1 MACISKQILNDEKGL
16 KRVLRWAKHFDDWE
30 NQIRENYENADD
42 IINLINSKG
51 ENITLADLSIKKTP
65 VTEKQIPTTNQ
76 FAKKDTFLDINYD
89 GDSYLLKK
97 MFRDFKRKM
106 LEVSIFNINEN
117 KIVNANSKKLNSPF
131 SNTLN
136 ENIYAYKT
144 SLVNQIW
151 KLVSPGKNTIFT
163 APSEF
168 VTIMNEAIAAFDNYK
183 GDRTSQ
189 IFLNARDAYTI
200 LKNFDAL
207 LVDKASYIKVNP
219 KYKSI
224 NEAYDKYEYKG
235 ANIDMFKTWTTK
247 EDVDIEGQ
255 MSDLTMAIIESFHK
269 YNRNNMP
276 ILDSTLTIPEFNM
289 VMNSF
294 KEWVN
299 KSMTMSDLGLTGSR
313 AEETFNRKKAE
324 VLRINVNSRTSA
336 KNADYAL
343 KEVFNAFINVARIG
357 NMRNINLEVA
367 LGINALLN
375 SNLQPEIKNCF
386 FNLMFKTD
394 KNRGVIIST
403 KSSDNTVSL
412 KQIEDNYKS
421 TAVYNIQDSITGAI
435 NKFKFNNKKAWDAL
449 IAKYNIHF
457 NRDTVTSNF
466 GTIEFDPSN
475 NNFTFTGEV
484 ANKYAIEIIKDVLD
498 INIPLN
504 YDSILQQL
512 SDGGSA
518 INELLKTF
526 SGCIGTVLLASNTD
540 KENVSSLIDDAYW
553 DNSFDDPVRSQFRS
567 SKISIPIQNVA
578 NFLGLAWGLNVSST
592 QRNSFGNNVASYN
605 LTSLINQ
612 MPRMITNMKTKT
624 PENIFSDHPVYKQF
638 GTHIGAPRVRLDV
651 DINGNKKSARDLTVA
666 ELAQCSIIY
675 EFFKS
680 YTGFKGNS
688 EEYIYLQ
695 NSCFSDKNT
704 HWLIP
709 YHKNLKIGGQTLGT
723 ILSNIMSTDE
733 TSHKSGIKTMMNAIF
748 DARKSEYSK
757 ILNRLISD
765 FTDVSDVIKSDDF
778 AKSVRDESEKAKLT
792 TVIENLDKLTSESLV
807 DRFNAVKTIVDTI
820 SNSSFKNNVI
830 KAFSNKGL
838 DCIEELHY
846 SKNGFNETLEHD
858 INMYVLDDAR
868 KAFKNRMVTQS
879 NEFIKNLEENDFRF
893 DDSVDKT
900 TYSQLRNAI
909 GDKWFDSTTG
919 EMKLKIDDKINPVL
933 SAYFLSDVFL
943 SNGYNDLIF
952 GKTFFHPNKY
962 KPNDEEIAYKQV
974 NGVYP
979 ESYFTHSEASRLS
992 SSFKRTVIAG
1002 ATTHTFYPDTFGISS
1017 NIQYAVIED
1026 YQASVFNMMGK
1037 RGSVDAMD
1045 GAGWSS
1051 PVQSRLENMSLLD
1064 AKAGHDKKTIFG
1076 DVDPKTGCPKLLK
1089 WAVYELTN
1097 ERRRNSRASDISADN
1112 IFAKMHDQKFKKFID
1127 LSKYYKPGAKF
1138 GYVVD
1143 NRIVSEQ
1150 EYVYRED
1157 PNTGKLYRIDNL
1169 VLVPNPTT
1177 DFVTSNYQ
1185 VYETEIDPK
1194 TREAVSP
1201 TKVTRTVRVDCIKAI
1216 DDIFGG
1222 AWAKQY
1228 DQKSGTFV
1236 WSDVNNR
1243 LCTNI
1248 VCVEDL
1254 KNYMCAYLVNKSA
1267 IKVGASNINSS
1278 KIWTNNEALTTTKM
1292 SLLFGG
1298 VQMDADHILSEDTDV
1313 TEMSQMI
1320 SSLIQSGYY
1329 TSEAINVYKEIG
1341 NVVEQSLREKN
1352 MLVGEGDFTN
1362 LHQMLGKEFLKSF
1375 SNNTRDTMGLAQAFL
1390 TKVATELSKDPNLTI
1405 RIPFSDPTTI
1415 KIFNATVISNL
1426 NKKGIKR
1433 KYAGIASVQVPSR
1446 GMIQFF
1452 NYGGNTMTYSTLCR
1466 KIREN
1471 EALQN
1476 FTIDQLTSKEVEYS
1490 DGKLLSVYNGETF
1503 ENPFVKEVQPNQ
1515 LDMGDTVYAVEFDA
1529 ITGEPIITQVCL
1541 DNWDAYDLIKH
1552 RINSNTK
1559 IFKHE
1564 LAPHDLRGSDTQF
1577 EVNGKIYSIYDLD
1590 SVRATHYI
1598 DQYDPKKGNLES
1610 DQLAI
1615 IKSVT
1620 GLTLTKSNKVNV
1632 MAKAKEA
1639 VNQDLKLIDE
1649 GEYIGYNSVFAGTGE
1664 EYENEIDLCNNNS
1677 LDNLQKLFIDI
1688 YFNRHAFSEDEVLR
1702 VFANNNGLDDNQ
1714 LDGLKSNYK
1723 DFVEGFTI
1731 SNVKTRAA
1739 EIIMGKVN
1747 KDQFNLNDD
1756 EDIADV
1762 TDAQFFVD
1770 KIKNSE
1776 QLVDSNIDRN
1786 SYDAVLKGAN
1796 GENLYVRINQLH
1808 TETDP
1813 LTGKK
1818 IQTPLQQNWIQD
1830 NASFEEVDGD
1840 VYHNNKYV
1848 CSSNGKVFYS
1858 APGVGST
1865 NYMVTINDWSEL
1877 EEFLDSDQY
1886 NRITYN
1892 FTRNNIVDYLISH
1905 KLLND
1910 DFKFI
1915 KDLNFH
1921 TLTGTKQTKLNSR
1934 QLEYSVTSSIEA
1946 GTFIG
1951 DINLNELINQLNTEE
1966 VYKKEIEIERLAVN
1980 QYVAF
1985 QKQLEFVGA
1994 RIPTQSMQSFSRMKV
2009 VGYTNSRY
2017 NEVYMPAE
2025 ITWLQGSDYD
2035 IDKLYLMGYELSSKG
2050 SLINFSKLTYQCRSI
2065 ENINQVMS
2073 LPKPNGVEYYV
2084 TGTNSIAYQ
2093 VSKDVVDDVINF
2105 RDLSKLKDCLLRSN
2119 GPISFTPDVSKQEAK
2134 AFVSI
2139 LNTHSKSKLS
2149 NRNAEIA
2156 LRNSVVHQILTLLQ
2170 HVRLAPFAH
2179 QSVDDSMAVFKD
2191 IAKSSILAAS
2201 ELSMTSDNPLVKF
2214 VMQMQNMVGKDVIGI
2229 TAVGMKVFFA
2239 TTTAANQLVNQIA
2252 TELRLG
2258 NYDKASSLWHQLTFT
2273 HPITGNRC
2281 MLANVNMEPITSLKT
2296 DGFDPANH
2304 LNDLNNVIKQTKE
2317 IDAASL
2323 ISGLLSAATDN
2334 AKELILSKINATVD
2348 FADAWSYLI
2357 SIGTNPEEI
2366 KNIMM
2371 SESMQLVQKYSK
2383 SNVFDNVNTG
2393 INKKSAIEFI
2403 LGLRT
2408 LRGVSN
2414 RDLKILVGTYANEH
2428 MPSNNCFIDKL
2439 LYETDNDGKLKLD
2452 ASGHAIP
2459 REIPLVNKEEVFD
2472 KEMGLN
2478 VKDSDFR
2485 KNLIKLIIDIGFG
2498 VETQSFEFSKLNT
2511 TLRIEQELFKHVNYL
2526 ISELNKKSSNKR
2538 GGEYGDEYADGYDE
2552 DAMSFD
2558 EGNLDPTEQAL
2569 MDLDSG
2575 AYSDYDMF
2583 GGYEDD
2589 LEGLTTSQDSHD
2601 FGKDDKFKLSRQTLT
2616 TIAKFLKHY
2625 LIPKNTALLAVTD
2638 KNSINN
2644 LNNFYE
2650 RVLPGVEEQTI
2661 LGAMLGV
2668 NQGLKTNLT
2677 DFVKLINRINNF
2689 VNSKWQA
2696 YDPKTSDTFNII
2708 KFLSDSNYQSTWIKN
2723 YEIIKSSNNILR
2735 TIVSTPNFSEMFKQI
2750 ALGYN
2755 LLEHSVQNRLTI
2767 KLANALLEYNR
2778 EGSSHTQKLTD
2789 DEFAKVDRYVRD
2801 LILENWLL
2809 KQNIEFNIPLG
2820 EEFYYKKYP
2829 YSNFEITTCDEG
2841 IIADKANVIKLNTFE
2856 GQASFVRYFENSLI
2870 DILKKRYKDNDAF
2883 KAFFNN
2889 ISIAPKLNK
2898 THNQTTNH
2906 LKLTINSMIADK
2918 NVELSIIY
2926 SDILKAFTK
2935 LANEQIPEL
2944 NGMTFGDAL
2953 FLYNTLVYKNGYTQ
2967 QGFTRLIEGAVN
2979 SSANNLVTSYS
2990 NFITYA
2996 DAEGIEHNMDYD
3008 NLRIE
3013 DNGQFKWG
3021 DFEGNIFD
3029 LLRKLAFDSKS
3040 ARKFNIQL
3048 TRGEDGAIS
3057 ELTFADSFGNT
3068 ISGKPEPIA
3077 IGVINA
3083 NDWTSEMPC
3092 LATHFNGAYKAN
3104 YAGDYNVKQCFRW
3117 NSGTIIRG
3125 VIDVM
3130 ANKLGLTVG
3139 KNEDNDI
3146 VIFDDREL
3154 PSYAK
3159 YQEDPDA
3166 CSIKYRSFNDWIR
3179 IKNSSAF
3186 LDNGKVYINVHR
3198 ASVDTTVHEL
3208 MHLFCAGLKF
3218 NKDESLRNLYYDSL
3232 DSVVDLYKTKM
3243 RKEYREMQEKYNED
3257 VGSDFKEELLVAFM
3271 SNQFTTKFKNSFG
3284 TQRWVEDLKFEI
3296 IKVINEIFGS
3306 KVSSNTDTAKL
3317 GNTNLSDFMQHFNS
3331 NLFNTDKNSLLS
3343 DMRLDQEM
3351 KTIKRIL
3358 IKNAEDP
3365 TKKSKIEYNC

>member
-1 MACISKQILNDEKGL
+1 MACISKQILNDEKDL

-51 ENITLADLSIKKTP
+51 ENITLADLSIKKAP
-65 VTEKQIPTTNQ
+65 VIEKQIPTTNQ

-117 KIVNANSKKLNSPF
+117 RIVNANAKKLNSPF

-168 VTIMNEAIAAFDNYK
+168 VAIMNEAIAAFDGYK
-183 GDRTSQ
+183 GDKTSQ

-207 LVDKASYIKVNP
+207 LADKASYIKVNP
-219 KYKSI
+219 KYKNI

-235 ANIDMFKTWTTK
+235 ANVDMFKTWTTK

-255 MSDLTMAIIESFHK
+255 MSDLTVAIIESFHK

-299 KSMTMSDLGLTGSR
+299 KNMTIADLGLTGPK
-313 AEETFNRKKAE
+313 AEETFNQKKAN
-324 VLRINVNSRTSA
+324 VLRINVNSKISA
-336 KNADYAL
+336 ENADSAL
-343 KEVFNAFINVARIG
+343 KEVFNAFVNVAKMG
-357 NMRNINLEVA
+357 NMRNVNIEVM

-375 SNLQPEIKNCF
+375 SKLQPEIKNCF

-394 KNRGVIIST
+394 KNRGVIVST
-403 KSSDNTVSL
+403 KSSDNTISL
-412 KQIEDNYKS
+412 KQIEDNYKNS
-421 TAVYNIQDSITGAI
+421 AVYSIHDSITAAI

-449 IAKYNIHF
+449 IAKYNINF
-457 NRDTVTSNF
+457 DGDTVTSKF
-466 GTIEFDPSN
+466 GTIVFDPLK
-475 NNFTFTGEV
+475 NNFDFKGEIN
-484 ANKYAIEIIKDVLD
+484 NKYAIQIIKDVLD

-504 YDSILQQL
+504 YESILQQL
-512 SDGGSA
+512 SDGRPTF
-518 INELLKTF
+518 NQLLKTF
-526 SGCIGTVLLASNTD
+526 AGCIGIVLLASNTD
-540 KENVSSLIDDAYW
+540 TKDGTKSLSSLTDNAYW
-553 DNSFDDPVRSQFRS
+553 NNRSDDPLRSQFKA
-567 SKISIPIQNVA
+567 SKLSVPVQNVA
-578 NFLGLAWGLNVSST
+578 NFLGLAWGLNISNT

-612 MPRMITNMKTKT
+612 MPRMVTAMKTKS
-624 PENIFSDHPVYKQF
+624 PENIFSDHPIYKQF
-638 GTHIGAPRVRLDV
+638 ATHIGAPRVRLDV
-651 DINGNKKSARDLTVA
+651 NINGKKKAGRDLTVS

-680 YTGFKGNS
+680 YTKFKTNE

-709 YHKNLKIGGQTLGT
+709 YHKNLKIGGQTLQTIFGN
-723 ILSNIMSTDE
+723 ILSTNSPIHNAGVS
-733 TSHKSGIKTMMNAIF
+733 TMMNAIF

-765 FTDVSDVIKSDDF
+765 FTAISDAIKSNEF
-778 AKSVRDESEKAKLT
+778 VESVKEDSEKTKLA
-792 TVIENLDKLTSESLV
+792 TVIENLDKLTDVKDTNLINK
-807 DRFNAVKTIVDTI
+807 FNAVKTIIDTI
-820 SNSSFKNNVI
+820 SESSFKDGVR

-838 DCIEELHY
+838 DFIEEMHY
-846 SKNGFNETLEHD
+846 SKKGFNETLEHD
-858 INMYVLDDAR
+858 INMYVFDDTR
-868 KAFKNRMVTQS
+868 KSFKNRMKEQS
-879 NEFIKNLEENDFRF
+879 DEFIKNLEENDFRF
-893 DDSVDKT
+893 DDSVDKV
-900 TYSQLRNAI
+900 TYSQLRNLI
-909 GDKWFDSTTG
+909 GEKWFDSITG
-919 EMKLKIDDKINPVL
+919 EMKLKIDNEMNPLL
-933 SAYFLSDVFL
+933 STYFLSDVFL

-962 KPNDEEIAYKQV
+962 KPSAEEIAYKEKNKV
-974 NGVYP
+974 WP
-979 ESYFTHSEASRLS
+979 ESYFRYSEASRLS

-1002 ATTHTFYPDTFGISS
+1002 ATTHTFYPDLFGISS
-1017 NIQYAVIED
+1017 DILYAVIDD
-1026 YQASVFNMMGK
+1026 YQADVFNMLGK
-1037 RGSVDAMD
+1037 TSSVDAMD
-1045 GAGWSS
+1045 GAGWAS
-1051 PVQSRLENMSLLD
+1051 PIQSMLENMSLLD
-1064 AKAGHDKKTIFG
+1064 AKAGYDKKTIFG
-1076 DVDPKTGCPKLLK
+1076 DIDPKTGCPKLLK
-1089 WAVYELTN
+1089 WAVYALTN
-1097 ERRRNSRASDISADN
+1097 ERRRNSRASVISADN
-1112 IFAKMHDQKFKKFID
+1112 IFYKMHLAKFDKFVD

-1138 GYVVD
+1138 GY
-1143 NRIVSEQ
+1143 NIAGRNVSEQ
-1150 EYVYRED
+1150 EFIYRED
-1157 PNTGKLYRIDNL
+1157 PVTGKLYRIDKL
-1169 VLVPNPTT
+1169 ILIPNPSG
-1177 DFVTSNYQ
+1177 VKTSCYQ
-1185 VYETEIDPK
+1185 VFETEVDKNGEPKSGSTSQVYRDPIRIDN
-1194 TREAVSP
+1194 
-1201 TKVTRTVRVDCIKAI
+1201 IYAI
-1216 DDIFGG
+1216 DSIFGG
-1222 AWAKQY
+1222 AWAKQL
-1228 DQKSGTFV
+1228 DKNSNTLV

-1243 LCTNI
+1243 ICTNA
-1248 VCVEDL
+1248 VCAEDL
-1254 KNYMCAYLVNKSA
+1254 KSYMCAYLVNKSA
-1267 IKVGASNINSS
+1267 IKVGACNINTRDTW
-1278 KIWTNNEALTTTKM
+1278 KNNEALTTTKM
-1292 SLLFGG
+1292 SLIFGG
-1298 VQMDADHILSEDTDV
+1298 VQMDADHILSDDTDV

-1329 TSEAINVYKEIG
+1329 TDEAINIYKEIG

-1362 LHQMLGKEFLKSF
+1362 IHQILGKEFLKSF
-1375 SNNTRDTMGLAQAFL
+1375 ANNTRDTMGMAQAFL
-1390 TKVATELSKDPNLTI
+1390 TKASIELSKNPNATI
-1405 RIPFSDPTTI
+1405 QIPFSDPTTI
-1415 KIFNATVISNL
+1415 KVFNATIISNL
-1426 NKKGIKR
+1426 NKKGIRR

-1452 NYGGNTMTYSTLCR
+1452 NYNGKTMTYPTLCR

-1471 EALQN
+1471 SLFSN
-1476 FTIDQLTSKEVEYS
+1476 FTIDQLTSRDVVYKN
-1490 DGKLLSVYNGETF
+1490 GKLLSVFNGTEF
-1503 ENPFVKEVQPNQ
+1503 ENPFIKLVQPYQ
-1515 LDMGDTVYAVEFDA
+1515 LDMGDTVYLVNNKGEVEQ
-1529 ITGEPIITQVCL
+1529 ICL
-1541 DNWDAYDLIKH
+1541 DSWENYDKAKH
-1552 RINSNTK
+1552 ASQDK
-1559 IFKHE
+1559 LIFKHE
-1564 LAPHDLRGSDTQF
+1564 LAPHDLRGSDTTF
-1577 EVNGKIYSIYDLD
+1577 DVEGKTYSIYDLD

-1598 DQYDPKKGNLES
+1598 AKFKKLTTEQLNL
-1610 DQLAI
+1610 I
-1615 IKSVT
+1615 TSVT
-1620 GLTLTKSNKVNV
+1620 GLTLNAENKDEALNI
-1632 MAKAKEA
+1632 AKAA
-1639 VNQDLKLIDE
+1639 VNRDLKLIDE
-1649 GEYIGYNSVFAGTGE
+1649 GVYIGYNSIFDEPGIA
-1664 EYENEIDLCNNNS
+1664 YEKVIDLVNNNS
-1677 LDNLQKLFIDI
+1677 LDDLQKLFKDV
-1688 YFNRHAFSEDEVLR
+1688 YFSRNIIEEKTSLEEFAKAYELDSIQLKGLSANYNAF
-1702 VFANNNGLDDNQ
+1702 
-1714 LDGLKSNYK
+1714 K
-1723 DFVEGFTI
+1723 DRFTI
-1731 SNVKTRAA
+1731 RNVKTRAA

-1747 KDQFNLNDD
+1747 KDQLNLNDD

-1776 QLVDSNIDRN
+1776 QLVDSNIDKN
-1786 SYDAVLKGAN
+1786 SYDAILKGAN

-1808 TETDP
+1808 METDP

-1818 IQTPLQQNWIQD
+1818 IQTPLQQNWIKD
-1830 NASFEEVDGD
+1830 AASFEEVDGD

-1886 NRITYN
+1886 NRVTYN
-1892 FTRNNIVDYLISH
+1892 FTRGNVVDYLISH
-1905 KLLND
+1905 KLVND
-1910 DFKFI
+1910 EFKFI
-1915 KDLNFH
+1915 KDLDFH
-1921 TLTGTKQTKLNSR
+1921 TFTGTKQTKLNSR
-1934 QLEYSVTSSIEA
+1934 QLEYSVTSSIKA
-1946 GTFIG
+1946 GTSII
-1951 DINLNELINQLNTEE
+1951 DIDLNELLKSLNTEE
-1966 VYKKEIEIERLAVN
+1966 VYKKEIEIERLAIN

-2035 IDKLYLMGYELSSKG
+2035 IDKLYLMGFELSSKG
-2050 SLINFSKLTYQCRSI
+2050 SLINFSKLTYQCQSI

-2093 VSKDVVDDVINF
+2093 VPKNVVDDVINF
-2105 RDLSKLKDCLLRSN
+2105 RDLSKLKDCMLRSN
-2119 GPISFTPDVSKQEAK
+2119 GPLSFTSDVSKQEAK
-2134 AFVSI
+2134 TFVSI

-2170 HVRLAPFAH
+2170 HARLLPFAH
-2179 QSVDDSMAVFKD
+2179 QSVDDSMAVFKE
-2191 IAKSSILAAS
+2191 IAKNSFLSAS
-2201 ELSMTSDNPLVKF
+2201 ELLMTSDNPLVKF
-2214 VMQMQNMVGKDVIGI
+2214 IMQMQNMVGKDVIGI

-2239 TTTAANQLVNQIA
+2239 TSTAANQMVNQIVTA
-2252 TELRLG
+2252 LRLG
-2258 NYDKASSLWHQLTFT
+2258 DYKKASELWSQLTFV
-2273 HPITGNRC
+2273 HPTTNKTC

-2296 DGFDPANH
+2296 DKFDPATYLTN
-2304 LNDLNNVIKQTKE
+2304 LDDVIKQTKTV
-2317 IDAASL
+2317 DAASL

-2357 SIGTNPEEI
+2357 SIGTDPKTIES
-2366 KNIMM
+2366 IMM
-2371 SESMQLVQKYSK
+2371 SEAMQLVQKYSK
-2383 SNVFDNVNTG
+2383 SNVFDNVNTS

-2403 LGLRT
+2403 LGLCT
-2408 LRGVSN
+2408 LGGVSN
-2414 RDLKILVGTYANEH
+2414 RDLKILVGTYADEAA
-2428 MPSNNCFIDKL
+2428 PSNDCFIDKL
-2439 LYETDNDGKLKLD
+2439 LYETNDDGTLKLD
-2452 ASGHAIP
+2452 ISGNVIP
-2459 REIPLVNKEEVFD
+2459 RVKPLINKNEVFD
-2472 KEMGLN
+2472 KETGLN
-2478 VKDSDFR
+2478 VRDSIFR
-2485 KNLIKLIIDIGFG
+2485 KNLINLIIDIGFG
-2498 VETQSFEFSKLNT
+2498 NAEVRRFDSSKLDT
-2511 TLRIEQELFKHVNYL
+2511 TLSIEQELFKHVNYL
-2526 ISELNKKSSNKR
+2526 ISKSSNKSR
-2538 GGEYGDEYADGYDE
+2538 NEYNDEYDESYDGGD
-2552 DAMSFD
+2552 
-2558 EGNLDPTEQAL
+2558 LDPTEQEI

-2575 AYSDYDMF
+2575 MYSDYDMLNE
-2583 GGYEDD
+2583 YEDD
-2589 LEGLTTSQDSHD
+2589 LEGLTSGQDSHD
-2601 FGKDDKFKLSRQTLT
+2601 FGEDDKFKLSYQTLI

-2625 LIPKNTALLAVTD
+2625 LIPKNTALQSVKD
-2638 KNSINN
+2638 ENSVDN
-2644 LNNFYE
+2644 LYNFYE
-2650 RVLPGVEEQTI
+2650 SILPGVEEQTI

-2689 VNSKWQA
+2689 VNSKWQVF
-2696 YDPKTSDTFNII
+2696 DPETSETFSII
-2708 KFLSDSNYQSTWIKN
+2708 KFLSNPEYQSTWIKN
-2723 YEIIKSSNNILR
+2723 YETIKTSNNILR
-2735 TIVSTPNFSEMFKQI
+2735 TVISTPNFSEMFKQI

-2778 EGSSHTQKLTD
+2778 EGSSLTQKLTD
-2789 DEFAKVDRYVRD
+2789 DEFEKVDRYVRD

-2809 KQNIEFNIPLG
+2809 QQNIEFNMPLG
-2820 EEFYYKKYP
+2820 EEFYKKDE
-2829 YSNFEITTCDEG
+2829 YSNFEITKCGEG
-2841 IIADKANVIKLNTFE
+2841 DIAEKTNVIKLNTFE
-2856 GQASFVRYFENSLI
+2856 GQASFVHYFENSLI
-2870 DILKKRYKDNDAF
+2870 DILKKRYKDNDTF

-2889 ISIAPKLNK
+2889 ITIAPKLNK

-2935 LANEQIPEL
+2935 LSNEQIPEL

-2953 FLYNTLVYKNGYTQ
+2953 FLYNVLVYKNGYTQ
-2967 QGFTRLIEGAVN
+2967 QGFTRLLEGIINTSVD
-2979 SSANNLVTSYS
+2979 NLATSYS
-2990 NFITYA
+2990 NFIKYA
-2996 DAEGIEHNMDYD
+2996 DAEGIEHKRDST
-3008 NLRIE
+3008 NLIFDE
-3013 DNGQFKWG
+3013 DGQFEWG
-3021 DFEGNIFD
+3021 DFKGNIFD
-3029 LLRKLAFDSKS
+3029 LLRKLAFDPKS

-3048 TRGEDGAIS
+3048 TKGEDGAIS
-3057 ELTFADSFGNT
+3057 ELIFADSFGNP
-3068 ISGKPEPIA
+3068 ISGKPSSIA
-3077 IGVINA
+3077 IGVTNA

-3092 LATHFNGAYKAN
+3092 LSTHFNGAYKAN
-3104 YAGDYNVKQCFRW
+3104 YAGDYNASQCFRW
-3117 NSGTIIRG
+3117 NSETIVREI
-3125 VIDVM
+3125 INVM
-3130 ANKLGLTVG
+3130 ANKLGLNVG
-3139 KNEDNDI
+3139 KNEDSDI

-3166 CSIKYRSFNDWIR
+3166 YSIKYRSFNDWVRIR
-3179 IKNSSAF
+3179 NSSAF
-3186 LDNGKVYINVHR
+3186 LDNGKIYINVHR

-3208 MHLFCAGLKF
+3208 MHLYCAGLKF
-3218 NKDESLRNLYYDSL
+3218 SKNETLRNLYYNSL

-3243 RKEYREMQEKYNED
+3243 GKEYRKMREKYSED

-3271 SNQFTTKFKNSFG
+3271 SNQFTTKFKNNFG
-3284 TQRWVEDLKFEI
+3284 TQRWIEDVRFEI
-3296 IKVINEIFGS
+3296 INIINDIFNS
-3306 KVSSNTDTAKL
+3306 DVSSNTDLAKL
-3317 GNTNLSDFMQHFNS
+3317 GNTNLSDFMQHFHS
-3331 NLFNTDKNSLLS
+3331 RLFNTDKNSLLS

>member
-1 MACISKQILNDEKGL
+1 MACVSKHILNDEKGL
-16 KRVLRWAKHFDDWE
+16 RTVLRWAKYRDDWE
-30 NQIRENYENADD
+30 DKIRNEFENADD

-51 ENITLADLSIKKTP
+51 ENITLADLSIKKAP
-65 VTEKQIPTTNQ
+65 VKEKQIPTVNQ

-117 KIVNANSKKLNSPF
+117 RIVYANVKSTNSSF
-131 SNTLN
+131 SNILN
-136 ENIYAYKT
+136 ENIYTYKT
-144 SLVNQIW
+144 SLVNKIW
-151 KLVSPGKNTIFT
+151 NLVSPGKYTTFT
-163 APSEF
+163 AASEF
-168 VTIMNEAIAAFDNYK
+168 ISIMNEAIAAFDNYK
-183 GDRTSQ
+183 GGRTSQ
-189 IFLNARDAYTI
+189 AFLDARDAYTI

-207 LVDKASYIKVNP
+207 LENQASYIKVNP
-219 KYKSI
+219 KYKNI
-224 NEAYDKYEYKG
+224 NEAGDKYEYKG

-255 MSDLTMAIIESFHK
+255 MSDLTVAIIESFHK
-269 YNRNNMP
+269 YNQNNTA
-276 ILDSTLTIPEFNM
+276 ILDSTLTVPEFNM

-294 KEWVN
+294 KEWIN
-299 KSMTMSDLGLTGSR
+299 NGMNITHLGLTGSE
-313 AEETFNRKKAE
+313 AESILEKKKAS
-324 VLRINVNSRTSA
+324 VLRVDVNSRESA
-336 KNADYAL
+336 KTADSNL
-343 KEVFNAFINVARIG
+343 KEVFRAFINVARLG
-357 NMRNINLEVA
+357 NMKDVDVEVA
-367 LGINALLN
+367 LGINALIN
-375 SNLQPEIKNCF
+375 SDLQSEIKNCF

-394 KNRGVIIST
+394 KNRGVIINNH
-403 KSSDNTVSL
+403 DNTISL
-412 KQIEDNYKS
+412 KKIEDNYKS
-421 TAVYNIQDSITGAI
+421 SALYHIQDSITAAI
-435 NKFKFNNKKAWDAL
+435 NKFRFNNKKAWQDLKDKYHISIDGNDVVFKRGADKDAVEL
-449 IAKYNIHF
+449 GRLKLG
-457 NRDTVTSNF
+457 D
-466 GTIEFDPSN
+466 N
-475 NNFTFTGEV
+475 NNITWKGITIS
-484 ANKYAIEIIKDVLD
+484 NKIAIEIIKDILD

-512 SDGGSA
+512 GGGKSTVGQLW
-518 INELLKTF
+518 NEF
-526 SGCIGTVLLASNTD
+526 VGPIGITLLASDSSANKLTD
-540 KENVSSLIDDAYW
+540 ESFWENGA
-553 DNSFDDPVRSQFRS
+553 NDPIKSQFKTRQFS
-567 SKISIPIQNVA
+567 TPIQKA
-578 NFLGLAWGLNVSST
+578 TDFLGLAWGLNVSNT

-651 DINGNKKSARDLTVA
+651 NINGRKKSARDLTVS

-680 YTGFKGNS
+680 YTGFKDNA
-688 EEYIYLQ
+688 ENYIYLQ

-709 YHKNLKIGGQTLGT
+709 YHKNLKIGGQTLQT
-723 ILSNIMSTDE
+723 ILSNILSTD
-733 TSHKSGIKTMMNAIF
+733 SKMHNSGVSTMINAIY

-765 FTDVSDVIKSDDF
+765 FIAVSDVIKSDEF
-778 AKSVRDESEKAKLT
+778 AKSVIKDSEKTKLA
-792 TVIENLDKLTSESLV
+792 TVIENLDKLTVAWDKENESKTDYLKNK
-807 DRFNAVKTIVDTI
+807 FNAIKTIIDTI
-820 SNSSFKNNVI
+820 SNSSFKDNVR

-838 DCIEELHY
+838 DFIEEMHY
-846 SKNGFNETLEHD
+846 SKAGFNETLEHD
-858 INMYVLDDAR
+858 INMYVLDDTR
-868 KAFKNRMVTQS
+868 KSFKNRIKEQS
-879 NEFIKNLEENDFRF
+879 DEFIKNLEENDFRF
-893 DDSVDKT
+893 DDSVDKI
-900 TYSQLRNAI
+900 TYSQLRNTI
-909 GDKWFDSTTG
+909 GEEWFDSTTG
-919 EMKLKIDDKINPVL
+919 EMKLKVNDKINPLL

-962 KPNDEEIAYKQV
+962 KPSDKEIAYKEKNKV
-974 NGVYP
+974 WP
-979 ESYFTHSEASRLS
+979 ESYFRSAEASRLS

-1002 ATTHTFYPDTFGISS
+1002 ATTHTFYPDVFGINSD
-1017 NIQYAVIED
+1017 IRYAVIDD
-1026 YQASVFNMMGK
+1026 YQADVFNMLGK
-1037 RGSVDAMD
+1037 TSSVDAMD

-1051 PVQSRLENMSLLD
+1051 PIQSMLENMSLLD
-1064 AKAGHDKKTIFG
+1064 AKVGWDKKTIFG

-1089 WAVYELTN
+1089 WAVYALTN

-1112 IFAKMHDQKFKKFID
+1112 VFYKMHNMKFDKFVD
-1127 LSKYYKPGAKF
+1127 LSKYYKPGEKF
-1138 GYVVD
+1138 GYNVAGR
-1143 NRIVSEQ
+1143 NVSEQ
-1150 EYVYRED
+1150 EFIYRED
-1157 PNTGKLYRIDNL
+1157 PVTGKLYRIDKL
-1169 VLVPNPTT
+1169 ILVPNPS
-1177 DFVTSNYQ
+1177 DVKTSCYQ
-1185 VYETEIDPK
+1185 VFETEVNKNGEPKSGATSQVYRNPIRID
-1194 TREAVSP
+1194 S
-1201 TKVTRTVRVDCIKAI
+1201 IYAI
-1216 DDIFGG
+1216 DSIFGG
-1222 AWAKQY
+1222 AWAKQL
-1228 DQKSGTFV
+1228 DKNSNTLV
-1236 WSDVNNR
+1236 WSNVNNR
-1243 LCTNI
+1243 ICTNI

-1254 KNYMCAYLVNKSA
+1254 KSYMCAYLVNKSA
-1267 IKVGASNINSS
+1267 IKVGACNINTRDTW
-1278 KIWTNNEALTTTKM
+1278 KNNEALTTTKM
-1292 SLLFGG
+1292 SLIFGG
-1298 VQMDADHILSEDTDV
+1298 VQMDADHVLSDDTDV

-1329 TSEAINVYKEIG
+1329 TDEAINIYKEIG

-1362 LHQMLGKEFLKSF
+1362 LHQILGQEFLKSF
-1375 SNNTRDTMGLAQAFL
+1375 SNNTRDTMGMAQAFL
-1390 TKVATELSKDPNLTI
+1390 TKAAIELSKNPNATI
-1405 RIPFSDPTTI
+1405 QIPFSDPTTI
-1415 KIFNATVISNL
+1415 KIFNATIISNL
-1426 NKKGIKR
+1426 NKKGIRR

-1452 NYGGNTMTYSTLCR
+1452 NYNGNTMTYPTLCR
-1466 KIREN
+1466 KIRE
-1471 EALQN
+1471 EVLLSN
-1476 FTIDQLTSKEVEYS
+1476 FTIDQLTSRDVKYQN
-1490 DGKLLSVYNGETF
+1490 GKLLSVFNEKTF
-1503 ENPFVKEVQPNQ
+1503 ENPFIKLVQPYQ
-1515 LDMGDTVYAVEFDA
+1515 LDMGDTVYLVNKD
-1529 ITGEPIITQVCL
+1529 GEIEQICL
-1541 DNWDAYDLIKH
+1541 DSWENYDKAKH
-1552 RINSNTK
+1552 DSQNK
-1559 IFKHE
+1559 LIFKHE
-1564 LAPHDLRGSDTQF
+1564 LAPHDLRGSDTTF
-1577 EVNGKIYSIYDLD
+1577 DVKGKTYSIYDLD

-1598 DQYDPKKGNLES
+1598 AEFENLTAE
-1610 DQLAI
+1610 QLNLI
-1615 IKSVT
+1615 TSVT
-1620 GLTLTKSNKVNV
+1620 GFTLDDYNRDEALNI
-1632 MAKAKEA
+1632 AKAA

-1649 GEYIGYNSVFAGTGE
+1649 GNYIGYNSIFDGSGIA
-1664 EYENEIDLCNNNS
+1664 YEKVIDLVNNNS
-1677 LDNLQKLFIDI
+1677 LNDLQKLFKDVYFSRNIIKEETSLKEFEKAYGIDLTAD
-1688 YFNRHAFSEDEVLR
+1688 YNAFKNE
-1702 VFANNNGLDDNQ
+1702 
-1714 LDGLKSNYK
+1714 
-1723 DFVEGFTI
+1723 FTI

-1747 KDQFNLNDD
+1747 KDQLNLNDD

-1762 TDAQFFVD
+1762 TDAQFFVN

-1776 QLVDSNIDRN
+1776 QLVDSNIDKN
-1786 SYDAVLKGAN
+1786 SYDAILKGAN

-1808 TETDP
+1808 METDP

-1818 IQTPLQQNWIQD
+1818 IQTPLQQNWIKD
-1830 NASFEEVDGD
+1830 AASFEEVDGD
-1840 VYHNNKYV
+1840 IYHNNKYV
-1848 CSSNGKVFYS
+1848 CSGNGKVFYS

-1886 NRITYN
+1886 NRVTYN
-1892 FTRNNIVDYLISH
+1892 FTRGNLVDYLISH
-1905 KLLND
+1905 KLVND
-1910 DFKFI
+1910 EYKFI

-1921 TLTGTKQTKLNSR
+1921 TLTGTKQTELNSN
-1934 QLEYSVTSSIEA
+1934 QLEYSVTSSIKA

-1951 DINLNELINQLNTEE
+1951 DIDLNELIKSLNTEE
-1966 VYKKEIEIERLAVN
+1966 VYKKEIEIERLAIN

-2050 SLINFSKLTYQCRSI
+2050 SLINFSKLTYQCQSI

-2073 LPKPNGVEYYV
+2073 LPKPNGVEYYA
-2084 TGTNSIAYQ
+2084 TGTNSVAYQ
-2093 VSKDVVDDVINF
+2093 VSKDIVDNVINF
-2105 RDLSKLKDCLLRSN
+2105 RDLSKLKDCLLKSN

-2134 AFVSI
+2134 TFVSI

-2170 HVRLAPFAH
+2170 HARLLPFAH
-2179 QSVDDSMAVFKD
+2179 QSVDDSMAVFKE
-2191 IAKSSILAAS
+2191 IAKNSFLAAS

-2214 VMQMQNMVGKDVIGI
+2214 IMQMQNMVGKDVIGI

-2239 TTTAANQLVNQIA
+2239 TSTAANQMVNQIA
-2252 TELRLG
+2252 TALRLG
-2258 NYDKASSLWHQLTFT
+2258 DYNKASNLWRILTFV
-2273 HPITGNRC
+2273 HPITKNTC

-2296 DGFDPANH
+2296 DTFNPANY
-2304 LNDLNNVIKQTKE
+2304 LTNFNDVVSHTKE

-2357 SIGTNPEEI
+2357 SIGTNPKTI
-2366 KNIMM
+2366 KDIMM
-2371 SESMQLVQKYSK
+2371 SEPMQLVQKYSK
-2383 SNVFDNVNTG
+2383 SNVFDNVNTS

-2408 LRGVSN
+2408 LGGVSN
-2414 RDLKILVGTYANEH
+2414 RDLKILVGTYAKEGE
-2428 MPSNNCFIDKL
+2428 PSNDCFIDKL
-2439 LYETDNDGKLKLD
+2439 LYETDDDGKLKLD
-2452 ASGHAIP
+2452 ASGHVIP
-2459 REIPLVNKEEVFD
+2459 REVPLVNEEEVFN
-2472 KEMGLN
+2472 KETGLN
-2478 VKDSDFR
+2478 AKDSVFR
-2485 KNLIKLIIDIGFG
+2485 KNLINLIIDIGFG
-2498 VETQSFEFSKLNT
+2498 VATRSFDSSKLDT
-2511 TLRIEQELFKHVNYL
+2511 TLSIERELFKHVNYL
-2526 ISELNKKSSNKR
+2526 ISKSNTGGR
-2538 GGEYGDEYADGYDE
+2538 GYGNEYDE
-2552 DAMSFD
+2552 SYEDDMSFD
-2558 EGNLDPTEQAL
+2558 GGNLDPTEQEM

-2575 AYSDYDMF
+2575 MHNDYDMF
-2583 GGYEDD
+2583 SEYEDD
-2589 LEGLTTSQDSHD
+2589 LEGLSSSQDSHD
-2601 FGKDDKFKLSRQTLT
+2601 FGEDDKFKLSKQTLT

-2625 LIPKNTALLAVTD
+2625 LIPKNTALKAVTD
-2638 KNSINN
+2638 KNSVNN
-2644 LNNFYE
+2644 LYNFYE
-2650 RVLPGVEEQTI
+2650 LILPGVEEQTI
-2661 LGAMLGV
+2661 LGSMLGV

-2689 VNSKWQA
+2689 VNKKWQA
-2696 YDPKTSDTFNII
+2696 YMPKTSETFSII
-2708 KFLSDSNYQSTWIKN
+2708 KFLSDSEYQATWINN
-2723 YEIIKSSNNILR
+2723 YETIKSSNNILR
-2735 TIVSTPNFSEMFKQI
+2735 TIISTPNFSEMFKQI

-2767 KLANALLEYNR
+2767 KLANALLEYNQ
-2778 EGSSHTQKLTD
+2778 EGSSLTQKLTD

-2809 KQNIEFNIPLG
+2809 KQNIEFNLPLG
-2820 EEFYYKKYP
+2820 EEFYKKDK
-2829 YSNFEITTCDEG
+2829 YSNFEISKCKEKDIEE
-2841 IIADKANVIKLNTFE
+2841 KANVIKLNTFE
-2856 GQASFVRYFENSLI
+2856 GQASFVHYFENSLI
-2870 DILKKRYKDNDAF
+2870 DVLKKRYKDNDAF

-2889 ISIAPKLNK
+2889 ITIAPKLNK

-2953 FLYNTLVYKNGYTQ
+2953 FLYNVLVYKNGYTQ
-2967 QGFTRLIEGAVN
+2967 QGFTRLLEGVIN
-2979 SSANNLVTSYS
+2979 TSVDNLATSYS
-2990 NFITYA
+2990 NFIKYA
-2996 DAEGIEHNMDYD
+2996 DAKGIEHLKD
-3008 NLRIE
+3008 NDDLFFDE
-3013 DNGQFKWG
+3013 DGQFEWG

-3029 LLRKLAFDSKS
+3029 LLRKLAFDPKS

-3048 TRGEDGAIS
+3048 TKGADGAIS
-3057 ELTFADSFGNT
+3057 ELIFADSFGNP
-3068 ISGKPEPIA
+3068 IPDKPSSIA

-3092 LATHFNGAYKAN
+3092 LSTHFNGAYKAN
-3104 YAGDYNVKQCFRW
+3104 YAGDYNSAQCFRW
-3117 NSGTIIRG
+3117 NSETIVRE
-3125 VIDVM
+3125 VINAM
-3130 ANKLGLTVG
+3130 SYKLGLTVG
-3139 KNEDNDI
+3139 KNEDSDI

-3159 YQEDPDA
+3159 YQEDPDSY
-3166 CSIKYRSFNDWIR
+3166 SIKYRSFNDWVRIR
-3179 IKNSSAF
+3179 NSSAF
-3186 LDNGKVYINVHR
+3186 LDNGKIYINVHR

-3208 MHLFCAGLKF
+3208 MHLYCAGLKF
-3218 NKDESLRNLYYDSL
+3218 SENETLRNLYYNSL

-3243 RKEYREMQEKYNED
+3243 RKEYREMREKYSED

-3271 SNQFTTKFKNSFG
+3271 SNQFTTKFKNNFG
-3284 TQRWVEDLKFEI
+3284 AQRWVKDMQFEI
-3296 IKVINEIFGS
+3296 IQIINDIFNS
-3306 KVSSNTDTAKL
+3306 KVPSDTDRAKL
-3317 GNTNLSDFMQHFNS
+3317 GNTNLSDFMQHFHS